1 MTDLRNDPI
10 DTKKLLGGD
19 ENPVAG
25 LFGAAMAGETAAQA
39 QARANEASKNATD
52 LSSLVRKKPQEKAPS
67 PSNVSETSNKRKA
80 EDDAEE
86 EESAKKAK
94 VETSTEA

>member
-10 DTKKLLGGD
+10 DAKKLLGGD
-19 ENPVAG
+19 DNPVSG
-25 LFGAAMAGETAAQA
+25 LFGAMTGESAAQA
-39 QARANEASKNATD
+39 KTRADEATKNATD

-80 EDDAEE
+80 EDDGE

-94 VETSTEA
+94 VETSTDA